1 MFIQVGANT
10 GIMGL
15 VLYILFLS
23 ITFINI
29 LKKLKFIDKNVMC
42 FVFICIGYITSS
54 MFGNSMFYTSPY
66 YMISL
71 GIIFSVYFMERTKV
85 NDRKKN

>member
-1 MFIQVGANT
+1 
-10 GIMGL
+10 
-15 VLYILFLS
+15 
-23 ITFINI
+23 
-29 LKKLKFIDKNVMC
+29 MC